1 MKSEVYSW
9 RLSAEL
15 KADLQRHAREEK
27 VSLSELLERISQDW
41 LAKRRLEDKAEQVRI
56 WARVEKVIGKISGK
70 DPYRSQNVGKLV
82 REKLA
87 RKYGR

>member
-15 KADLQRHAREEK
+15 KADLQRHAHEEK

-41 LAKRRLEDKAEQVRI
+41 LAKRRLEDEAEQARI
-56 WARVEKVIGKISGK
+56 WARVEKVIGKISGN
-70 DPYRSQNVGKLV
+70 DPYRSENVSKLV
-82 REKLA
+82 EEQIAK
-87 RKYGR
+87 KYGR